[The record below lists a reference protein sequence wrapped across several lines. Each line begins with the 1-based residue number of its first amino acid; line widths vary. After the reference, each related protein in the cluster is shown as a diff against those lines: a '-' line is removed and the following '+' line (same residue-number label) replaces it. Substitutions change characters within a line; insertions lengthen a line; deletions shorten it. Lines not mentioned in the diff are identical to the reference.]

1 MKQFVTGA
9 WVESE
14 SKPISL
20 IKLKLDLSKE
30 DFQTQKMI
38 LRLIVFLQDTVRCNQ
53 RLGQSSIYLSRRDLP
68 LRRILVSKEKLLS
81 VMRQYIKPILDYQ
94 GWTVSI
100 DSLNYLGK
108 KFDGIWISW
117 D

>member
-14 SKPISL
+14 SKPIRL

-53 RLGQSSIYLSRRDLP
+53 QIGRAH
-68 LRRILVSKEKLLS
+68 V
-81 VMRQYIKPILDYQ
+81 
-94 GWTVSI
+94 
-100 DSLNYLGK
+100 
-108 KFDGIWISW
+108 
-117 D
+117 

>member
-30 DFQTQKMI
+30 DFQTQKML
-38 LRLIVFLQDTVRCNQ
+38 LRLIAFLQDTVRCNQ
-53 RLGQSSIYLSRRDLP
+53 RLGQSSIYNRSKR
-68 LRRILVSKEKLLS
+68 LRRK
-81 VMRQYIKPILDYQ
+81 
-94 GWTVSI
+94 
-100 DSLNYLGK
+100 
-108 KFDGIWISW
+108 
-117 D
+117 

>member
-30 DFQTQKMI
+30 D
-38 LRLIVFLQDTVRCNQ
+38 NQ
-53 RLGQSSIYLSRRDLP
+53 RLGKSSIYLSSRDLP

-81 VMRQYIKPILDYQ
+81 VMRQYIKPVLDYQ